1 MDYACLSSQIYTCP
15 PVGRE
20 VKLPGG
26 SVRRKIRMRYVTLS
40 DGEQVPCLGIG
51 TWRMGENGRKRRGE
65 IEAVRTAIE
74 LGLTLIDTAEMY
86 GEGGAEEVVA
96 EAVADRRRDVFIVT
110 KVHPRNASG
119 ANTIAA
125 CERSLKR
132 LHSDVIDLYL
142 LHWRSSV
149 PLEETVGAF
158 RQLQKDGKIRHWGV
172 SNFDVGDMAEL
183 MQIDGGCAANQV
195 MYHLGARGIEFDL
208 LASLKEAGVPMMAY
222 SPLAAGDILENKTV
236 NEIAE
241 SRGVSPATVALAWVL
256 RQEQVIAIP
265 KTSKKARVKEF
276 RDALDLTLNIYELQG
291 LDKAFPV
298 PEKRTP
304 LAMS

>member
-1 MDYACLSSQIYTCP
+1 
-15 PVGRE
+15 
-20 VKLPGG
+20 
-26 SVRRKIRMRYVTLS
+26 MRYVTLP

-276 RDALDLTLNIYELQG
+276 RDALDLTLNVYELQG

>member
-1 MDYACLSSQIYTCP
+1 
-15 PVGRE
+15 
-20 VKLPGG
+20 
-26 SVRRKIRMRYVTLS
+26 MRYVTLS

-208 LASLKEAGVPMMAY
+208 LGSLKEAGVPMMAY
-222 SPLAAGDILENKTV
+222 SPLAGGDILENKTV

-276 RDALDLTLNIYELQG
+276 RDALDLTLNVYELQG

>member
-1 MDYACLSSQIYTCP
+1 
-15 PVGRE
+15 
-20 VKLPGG
+20 
-26 SVRRKIRMRYVTLS
+26 MRYVTLP

-132 LHSDVIDLYL
+132 LRCDVIDLYL

>member
-1 MDYACLSSQIYTCP
+1 
-15 PVGRE
+15 
-20 VKLPGG
+20 
-26 SVRRKIRMRYVTLS
+26 MRYVTLP

-51 TWRMGENGRKRRGE
+51 TWRMGENGRKRSGE

-256 RQEQVIAIP
+256 RQEQVMAIP

-298 PEKRTP
+298 PKKRTP

>member
-1 MDYACLSSQIYTCP
+1 
-15 PVGRE
+15 
-20 VKLPGG
+20 
-26 SVRRKIRMRYVTLS
+26 MRYVTLP

-256 RQEQVIAIP
+256 RQEQVMAIP

-276 RDALDLTLNIYELQG
+276 RDALDLTLNVYELQG

>member
-1 MDYACLSSQIYTCP
+1 
-15 PVGRE
+15 
-20 VKLPGG
+20 
-26 SVRRKIRMRYVTLS
+26 MRYVTLP

-119 ANTIAA
+119 AHTIAA

-132 LHSDVIDLYL
+132 LRSDVIDLYL

-208 LASLKEAGVPMMAY
+208 LASLKEAGIPMMAY

-256 RQEQVIAIP
+256 RQEQVMAIP

-298 PEKRTP
+298 PKKRTP

>member
-1 MDYACLSSQIYTCP
+1 
-15 PVGRE
+15 
-20 VKLPGG
+20 
-26 SVRRKIRMRYVTLS
+26 MRYVSLP

-51 TWRMGENGRKRRGE
+51 TWRMGENARKRSSE
-65 IEAVRTAIE
+65 IEALRTAID
-74 LGLTLIDTAEMY
+74 LGLTVIDTAEMY

-96 EAVADRRRDVFIVT
+96 EAVGGRRKDVFIVS
-110 KVHPRNASG
+110 KVHPRNASR

-125 CERSLKR
+125 CERSLRR
-132 LHSDVIDLYL
+132 LRSDVIDLHL

-149 PLEETVGAF
+149 PLAETVEAF
-158 RQLQKDGKIRHWGV
+158 RQLKSDGKIRHWGV

-183 MQIDGGCAANQV
+183 AQIDRGCDANQV

-208 LASLKEAGVPMMAY
+208 LPALQEAGVPIMAY
-222 SPLAAGDILENKTV
+222 SPLGGGDILDDKTL
-236 NEIAE
+236 NEIAA
-241 SRGVSPATVALAWVL
+241 SRDVSPATVALAWVL
-256 RQEQVIAIP
+256 RQEQVMAIP

-276 RDALDLTLNIYELQG
+276 RDALDLTLNVYELQG

-298 PEKRTP
+298 PKKRTP

>member
-26 SVRRKIRMRYVTLS
+26 SVRRKIRMRYVTLP

-51 TWRMGENGRKRRGE
+51 TWRMGENGRKRRSE

-132 LHSDVIDLYL
+132 LRSDVIDLYL

-158 RQLQKDGKIRHWGV
+158 RRLQKDGKIRHWGV

-256 RQEQVIAIP
+256 RQEQVMAIP

-276 RDALDLTLNIYELQG
+276 RDALDLTLNVYELQG

>member
-208 LASLKEAGVPMMAY
+208 LGSLKEAGVPMMAY
-222 SPLAAGDILENKTV
+222 SPLAGGDILENKTV

>member
-1 MDYACLSSQIYTCP
+1 
-15 PVGRE
+15 
-20 VKLPGG
+20 
-26 SVRRKIRMRYVTLS
+26 MRYVTLP

-256 RQEQVIAIP
+256 RQEQVMAIP
-265 KTSKKARVKEF
+265 KTSKKERVKEF
-276 RDALDLTLNIYELQG
+276 RDALDLTLNVYELQG
-291 LDKAFPV
+291 LDKAFPA
-298 PEKRTP
+298 PKKRTP

>member
-1 MDYACLSSQIYTCP
+1 
-15 PVGRE
+15 
-20 VKLPGG
+20 
-26 SVRRKIRMRYVTLS
+26 
-40 DGEQVPCLGIG
+40 
-51 TWRMGENGRKRRGE
+51 
-65 IEAVRTAIE
+65 
-74 LGLTLIDTAEMY
+74 
-86 GEGGAEEVVA
+86 
-96 EAVADRRRDVFIVT
+96 
-110 KVHPRNASG
+110 VHPRNASR

-125 CERSLKR
+125 CEGSLKR
-132 LHSDVIDLYL
+132 LRSDVIDLYL

-183 MQIDGGCAANQV
+183 MQIDPGCAANQV

-208 LASLKEAGVPMMAY
+208 LAFLKEAGIPLMAY
-222 SPLAAGDILENKTV
+222 SPLAAGDILEDKTV
-236 NEIAE
+236 KEIAE
-241 SRGVSPATVALAWVL
+241 SRGVSPATVALAFVL
-256 RQEQVIAIP
+256 RQEQVMAIP

-276 RDALDLTLNIYELQG
+276 RDALDLTLNVYELQG

-298 PEKRTP
+298 PKKRTP

>member
-26 SVRRKIRMRYVTLS
+26 SVRRKIRMRYVTLP

-132 LHSDVIDLYL
+132 LRSDVIDLYL

-208 LASLKEAGVPMMAY
+208 LGSLKEAGVPMMAY

-256 RQEQVIAIP
+256 RQEQVMAIP

-276 RDALDLTLNIYELQG
+276 RDALDLTLNVYELQG

>member
-1 MDYACLSSQIYTCP
+1 
-15 PVGRE
+15 
-20 VKLPGG
+20 
-26 SVRRKIRMRYVTLS
+26 MRYVTLS

-158 RQLQKDGKIRHWGV
+158 RRLQKDGKIRHWGV

-183 MQIDGGCAANQV
+183 MQIDAGCAANQV

-208 LASLKEAGVPMMAY
+208 LASLKEAGIPMMAY

-276 RDALDLTLNIYELQG
+276 RDALDLTLNVYELQG

>member
-1 MDYACLSSQIYTCP
+1 
-15 PVGRE
+15 
-20 VKLPGG
+20 
-26 SVRRKIRMRYVTLS
+26 MRYVTLS

-74 LGLTLIDTAEMY
+74 LGLTVIDTAEMY

>member
-1 MDYACLSSQIYTCP
+1 
-15 PVGRE
+15 
-20 VKLPGG
+20 
-26 SVRRKIRMRYVTLS
+26 MRYVTLS

-132 LHSDVIDLYL
+132 LRCDVIDLYL

-276 RDALDLTLNIYELQG
+276 RDALDLTLNVYELQG

>member
-26 SVRRKIRMRYVTLS
+26 SVRRKIRMRYVTLP

-96 EAVADRRRDVFIVT
+96 EAIADRRRDVFIVT

-132 LHSDVIDLYL
+132 LRSDVIDLYL

>member
-1 MDYACLSSQIYTCP
+1 
-15 PVGRE
+15 
-20 VKLPGG
+20 
-26 SVRRKIRMRYVTLS
+26 MRYVTLS

>member
-1 MDYACLSSQIYTCP
+1 
-15 PVGRE
+15 
-20 VKLPGG
+20 
-26 SVRRKIRMRYVTLS
+26 MRYVTLP

-51 TWRMGENGRKRRGE
+51 TWRMGENGRKRSGE
-65 IEAVRTAIE
+65 IAAVRTAIE

-256 RQEQVIAIP
+256 RQEQVMAIP

-276 RDALDLTLNIYELQG
+276 RDALDLTLNVYELQG
-291 LDKAFPV
+291 LDKAFPA
-298 PEKRTP
+298 PKKRTP

>member
-1 MDYACLSSQIYTCP
+1 
-15 PVGRE
+15 
-20 VKLPGG
+20 
-26 SVRRKIRMRYVTLS
+26 MRYVTLP

-51 TWRMGENGRKRRGE
+51 TWRMGENGRKRSGE
-65 IEAVRTAIE
+65 IAAVRTAIE

-158 RQLQKDGKIRHWGV
+158 RRLQKDGKIRHWGV

-222 SPLAAGDILENKTV
+222 SPLAAGDILEDKTV
-236 NEIAE
+236 KEIAE

-256 RQEQVIAIP
+256 RQEQVMAIP

-276 RDALDLTLNIYELQG
+276 RDALDLTLNVYELQG

>member
-1 MDYACLSSQIYTCP
+1 
-15 PVGRE
+15 
-20 VKLPGG
+20 
-26 SVRRKIRMRYVTLS
+26 MRYVTLS

-276 RDALDLTLNIYELQG
+276 RDALDLTLNVYELQG

>member
-1 MDYACLSSQIYTCP
+1 
-15 PVGRE
+15 
-20 VKLPGG
+20 
-26 SVRRKIRMRYVTLS
+26 MRYVTLP

-51 TWRMGENGRKRRGE
+51 TWRMGENGRKRSGE

-119 ANTIAA
+119 AHTIAA

-256 RQEQVIAIP
+256 RQEQVMAIP

-298 PEKRTP
+298 PKKRTP

>member
-1 MDYACLSSQIYTCP
+1 
-15 PVGRE
+15 
-20 VKLPGG
+20 
-26 SVRRKIRMRYVTLS
+26 MRYVTLP

-132 LHSDVIDLYL
+132 LRSDVIDLYL

-241 SRGVSPATVALAWVL
+241 SRSVSPATVALAWVL
-256 RQEQVIAIP
+256 RQEQVMAIP

-276 RDALDLTLNIYELQG
+276 RDALDLTLNVYELQG

>member
-1 MDYACLSSQIYTCP
+1 
-15 PVGRE
+15 
-20 VKLPGG
+20 
-26 SVRRKIRMRYVTLS
+26 MRYVTLP

-65 IEAVRTAIE
+65 IEAVRTAID

-158 RQLQKDGKIRHWGV
+158 RQLQKDGKIQHWGV

-256 RQEQVIAIP
+256 RQEQVMAIP

-276 RDALDLTLNIYELQG
+276 RDALDLTLNVYELQG

-298 PEKRTP
+298 PKKRTP

>member
-1 MDYACLSSQIYTCP
+1 MP
-15 PVGRE
+15 
-20 VKLPGG
+20 
-26 SVRRKIRMRYVTLS
+26 YVTLP

-51 TWRMGENGRKRRGE
+51 TWRMGENGRKRRSE

-158 RQLQKDGKIRHWGV
+158 RRLQKDGKIRHWGV

>member
-1 MDYACLSSQIYTCP
+1 
-15 PVGRE
+15 
-20 VKLPGG
+20 
-26 SVRRKIRMRYVTLS
+26 MRYVTLP

-51 TWRMGENGRKRRGE
+51 TWRMGENGRKRSGE
-65 IEAVRTAIE
+65 IAAVRTAIE

-256 RQEQVIAIP
+256 RQEQVMAIP

-276 RDALDLTLNIYELQG
+276 RDALDLTLNVYELQG

-298 PEKRTP
+298 QEKRTP

>member
-1 MDYACLSSQIYTCP
+1 
-15 PVGRE
+15 
-20 VKLPGG
+20 
-26 SVRRKIRMRYVTLS
+26 MRYVTLP

-132 LHSDVIDLYL
+132 LRSDVIDLYL

-256 RQEQVIAIP
+256 RQEQVMAIP

-276 RDALDLTLNIYELQG
+276 RDALDLTLNVYELQG

>member
-1 MDYACLSSQIYTCP
+1 
-15 PVGRE
+15 
-20 VKLPGG
+20 
-26 SVRRKIRMRYVTLS
+26 MRYVTLP

-51 TWRMGENGRKRRGE
+51 TWRMGENGRKRSGE
-65 IEAVRTAIE
+65 IAAVRTAIE

-119 ANTIAA
+119 AHTIAA

-256 RQEQVIAIP
+256 RQEQVMAIP

-298 PEKRTP
+298 PKKRTP

>member
-1 MDYACLSSQIYTCP
+1 
-15 PVGRE
+15 
-20 VKLPGG
+20 
-26 SVRRKIRMRYVTLS
+26 MRYVTLP

-51 TWRMGENGRKRRGE
+51 TWRMGENGRKRSGE
-65 IEAVRTAIE
+65 IAAVRTAIE

-256 RQEQVIAIP
+256 RQEQVMAIP

-276 RDALDLTLNIYELQG
+276 RDALDLTLNVYELQG